1 MEIMTRTLLD
11 IFLGGMALAGILIAP
26 IYGCSKHAKD
36 KLATFH
42 SPYAERHCTQ
52 CHLPPNIGSSQK
64 LSPEEPTSI
73 MGAKLSPNP
82 WLLALPLDQLCTK
95 CHRYDTSR
103 QTVYGKLWIHAP
115 SALGA
120 CIVCHSPHLSE
131 YPYMLRRQSI
141 RLCTDQCHS
150 EGYMLE
156 TEVHTEPRH
165 CLECH
170 NPHIGMNARMLKKDF
185 QEVWLEPKTPWVKA
199 GAGVKQ

>member
-11 IFLGGMALAGILIAP
+11 IFLVGMAIAGILIAP
-26 IYGCSKHAKD
+26 IYGCSKHPRH

-42 SPYAERHCTQ
+42 APYAGRHCTQ
-52 CHLPPNIGSSQK
+52 CHLPANIGSFQK
-64 LSPEEPTSI
+64 LSPEEQTTI
-73 MGAKLSPNP
+73 MEAKLARNP
-82 WLLALPLDQLCTK
+82 WLLVLPLDQLCRK
-95 CHRYDTSR
+95 CHRYDTSKK
-103 QTVYGKLWIHAP
+103 TVSGKLWIHAP
-115 SALGA
+115 SAQGA

-150 EGYMLE
+150 KGYMLE
-156 TEVHTEPRH
+156 IEVHTEPRH

-170 NPHIGMNARMLKKDF
+170 NPHVGMNARMLKKDY
-185 QEVWLEPKTPWVKA
+185 QEMWLEPETPWVKV